1 MVRAL
6 VAYVAI
12 GIAVR
17 LAVALGNGA
26 AGFPPPASASDR
38 FWLRTGYVL
47 GVLLWPLLVVA
58 ALAQILAV
66 SRHGPKGGA

>member
-1 MVRAL
+1 MVKEL
-6 VAYVAI
+6 VVYGLI
-12 GIAVR
+12 GVAVR

-26 AGFPPPASASDR
+26 AGFPPPVSASDR

-47 GVLLWPLLVVA
+47 GVVLWPLLVIA

-66 SRHGPKGGA
+66 ARHGPKGGA